1 MASGIFA
8 VANIGTVRL
17 YVGEVHQ
24 LKTRWAKMMA
34 QLEEGTFADPV
45 VQEAWQAV
53 QGDRRFSFH
62 TAKDIDS
69 DRDIR
74 GRKRFLKDHPKS

>member
-8 VANIGTVRL
+8 VANIGSVRL
-17 YVGEVHQ
+17 YIGEVHQ
-24 LKTRWAKMMA
+24 LQHRWAKIMA

-45 VQEAWQAV
+45 VQRAWQAV

-62 TAKDIDS
+62 TAKDINS
-69 DRDIR
+69 DEAIR
-74 GRKRFLKDHPKS
+74 GRKRFLKDCTKP